1 MKPYRRGKNEN
12 FTAAVLTL
20 ACAYGALLL
29 FARLFAE
36 RIIFPAPPASYS
48 DGGDIIYLGLPRR
61 RKGRRALDSRQ
72 GFQNL
77 RDIQPRQRRGLG
89 RNPPALG
96 RVRAPRDFGF
106 RVRLSRVWPEL
117 RKAVNK
123 GFEDSAEAAY
133 RHVSEKLGFGDSD
146 IAVVGYSLGSA
157 AACEIASRHPG
168 IRCAVIIGGFS
179 KADKGGFARKY
190 YTVGNARQF
199 FQNIMQ
205 FKFPAL
211 FMHGRRDMVVPF
223 RNALEN
229 YKAAPRGL
237 GRLAV
242 FPDRGH
248 YGLPDSPKY
257 WDEAVGFIL
266 SGGRPNRN
274 DKL

>member
-1 MKPYRRGKNEN
+1 MKI
-12 FTAAVLTL
+12 FAAAFLTL

-48 DGGDIIYLGLPRR
+48 DGGDIIYLGLPGG
-61 RKGRRALDSRQ
+61 GRAAALWIPAKDSKICAIYSHGNGEDLGEIRP
-72 GFQNL
+72 L
-77 RDIQPRQRRGLG
+77 LEEYARRGISVFAYDYPG
-89 RNPPALG
+89 YG
-96 RVRAPRDFGF
+96 
-106 RVRLSRVWPEL
+106 LSSGKPSI
-117 RKAVNK
+117 K
-123 GFEDSAEAAY
+123 GLEDSAEAAY
-133 RHVSEKLGFGDSD
+133 RHVSGKLGFGDSD
-146 IAVVGYSLGSA
+146 IAVVGYSLGGA

-168 IRCAVIIGGFS
+168 IRCAVVIGGFS
-179 KADKGGFARKY
+179 KAVKA
-190 YTVGNARQF
+190 VLPV
-199 FQNIMQ
+199 NIIPWEMLDNSSKISQ

>member
-1 MKPYRRGKNEN
+1 MKI
-12 FTAAVLTL
+12 FAAAVLVL

-48 DGGDIIYLGLPRR
+48 DDGDIIYLGLPGGG
-61 RKGRRALDSRQ
+61 KAAALWIPAKDSKVCAIYSHGNGEDLGEIRP
-72 GFQNL
+72 L
-77 RDIQPRQRRGLG
+77 LEDYARRGISVFAYDYPG
-89 RNPPALG
+89 YG
-96 RVRAPRDFGF
+96 
-106 RVRLSRVWPEL
+106 LSSGKPSI
-117 RKAVNK
+117 K
-123 GFEDSAEAAY
+123 GLEESSEAAY
-133 RHVSEKLGFGDSD
+133 RYVSEELGFEDSD

-179 KADKGGFARKY
+179 KAVKA
-190 YTVGNARQF
+190 VLPV
-199 FQNIMQ
+199 NIIPWEMLDNSSKISQ

-237 GRLAV
+237 GRLAE

-257 WDEAVGFIL
+257 WEEAVGFIL

-274 DKL
+274 DKR

>member
-1 MKPYRRGKNEN
+1 MKI
-12 FTAAVLTL
+12 FAAAFLTL

-48 DGGDIIYLGLPRR
+48 DGGDIIYLGLPGG
-61 RKGRRALDSRQ
+61 GRAAALWIPAKDSKICAIYSHGNGEDLGEIRP
-72 GFQNL
+72 L
-77 RDIQPRQRRGLG
+77 LEEYARRGISVFAYDYPG
-89 RNPPALG
+89 YG
-96 RVRAPRDFGF
+96 
-106 RVRLSRVWPEL
+106 LSSGKPSI
-117 RKAVNK
+117 K
-123 GFEDSAEAAY
+123 GLEDSAEAAY

-168 IRCAVIIGGFS
+168 IRCAVVIGGFS
-179 KADKGGFARKY
+179 KAVKA
-190 YTVGNARQF
+190 VLPV
-199 FQNIMQ
+199 NIIPWEMLDNSSKISQ
-205 FKFPAL
+205 FKFPVL

>member
-1 MKPYRRGKNEN
+1 M
-12 FTAAVLTL
+12 V
-20 ACAYGALLL
+20 
-29 FARLFAE
+29 
-36 RIIFPAPPASYS
+36 
-48 DGGDIIYLGLPRR
+48 
-61 RKGRRALDSRQ
+61 
-72 GFQNL
+72 
-77 RDIQPRQRRGLG
+77 
-89 RNPPALG
+89 
-96 RVRAPRDFGF
+96 
-106 RVRLSRVWPEL
+106 
-117 RKAVNK
+117 
-123 GFEDSAEAAY
+123 
-133 RHVSEKLGFGDSD
+133 
-146 IAVVGYSLGSA
+146 
-157 AACEIASRHPG
+157 
-168 IRCAVIIGGFS
+168 IGGFS
-179 KADKGGFARKY
+179 KAVKA
-190 YTVGNARQF
+190 VLPV
-199 FQNIMQ
+199 NIIPWEMLDNSSKISQ